1 MKPYKS
7 YDKYLLKALKDP
19 KEAAAYLN
27 AALEAGDPDVFLMAY
42 YEVARAHGVKVIADK
57 ANLHR
62 VSLNKMFSGN
72 GNPEWKSVMKVLA
85 ASKLRMRIE
94 PASRPSAEI

>member
-1 MKPYKS
+1 MKPFKS

-27 AALEAGDPDVFLMAY
+27 AALEEADPKVFLMAY
-42 YEVARAHGVKVIADK
+42 YEVARAHGVKVIADRAK
-57 ANLHR
+57 LHR

-72 GNPEWKSVMKVLA
+72 GNPEWRSVVRVLA
-85 ASKLRMRIE
+85 ASKLRLRVV
-94 PASRPSAEI
+94 PAARAA